1 MGIQE
6 IATVTGLSKSTVS
19 RALRGMSSVADTTID
34 HVRRVADELG
44 YVPSSAAAGL
54 ATGRQRAVGVVV
66 PVIDRWFY
74 VKALGGVDAELRR
87 AGYDLVLYN
96 LGGPGGDRDR
106 AFRRSMLR
114 HRVDA
119 LVLLSL
125 VLDETERA
133 ELELSR
139 HPMIV
144 IGGPAPGLRNVG
156 VDDVVVARIAVD
168 HLCSLGHRDIA
179 YVGGQDEA
187 GMNVAVPWLRRD
199 GFVEAMHAHGLAV
212 REDWVLDGR
221 FSFAGGVDA
230 GRALFGA
237 RVGGGAGDGAAAGG
251 AGAGAGGAGAGAGA
265 GGAGA
270 GAGGAA
276 GGARPTAVFCASDEM
291 ALGVV
296 LAAQY
301 AGLSVP
307 ADVSVMG
314 IDGHEY
320 GEVVGLTTVAQDPVA
335 QGRAAARAVLAEVD
349 GADARWLPASPAHL
363 VVRTTTAP
371 PPR

>member
-1 MGIQE
+1 MHTGIQE

-19 RALRGMSSVADTTID
+19 RALRGMPTVADTTID
-34 HVRRVADELG
+34 QVRRVADELG

-87 AGYDLVLYN
+87 AGHDLVLYN
-96 LGGPGGDRDR
+96 LGGPGGDRGR

-125 VLDETERA
+125 VLDETERS
-133 ELELSR
+133 ELEFTH
-139 HPMIV
+139 HPVIV

-156 VDDVVVARIAVD
+156 VDDLAVTESAVA
-168 HLCSLGHRDIA
+168 HLAGLGHREIA
-179 YVGGQDEA
+179 YLGGQDED
-187 GMNVAVPWLRRD
+187 GMNVAVPHLRRD
-199 GFVEAMHAHGLAV
+199 GFVEAVRSRGLTV
-212 REDWVLDGR
+212 REDRMLDGR
-221 FSFAGGVDA
+221 FSFAGG
-230 GRALFGA
+230 
-237 RVGGGAGDGAAAGG
+237 AAAG
-251 AGAGAGGAGAGAGA
+251 AYLFDR
-265 GGAGA
+265 
-270 GAGGAA
+270 AA
-276 GGARPTAVFCASDEM
+276 SDRPTAVSCASDEM
-291 ALGVV
+291 ALGVL
-296 LAAQY
+296 LAAAQ
-301 AGLSVP
+301 AGLAVP
-307 ADVSVMG
+307 GDVSVMG

-320 GEVVGLTTVAQDPVA
+320 GAVVGLTTVAQDPAA

-349 GADARWLPASPAHL
+349 GGSAGPLPAAPTEL

-371 PPR
+371 PRVQRGEAARGAR

>member
-19 RALRGMSSVADTTID
+19 RALRGLPSVAGPTID
-34 HVRRVADELG
+34 QVRRVADELG

-87 AGYDLVLYN
+87 AGHDLVLYN

-133 ELELSR
+133 ELELTR

-156 VDDVVVARIAVD
+156 VDDAVVSHLAVR
-168 HLCSLGHRDIA
+168 HLVGLGHRAIA
-179 YVGGQDEA
+179 YMGGQDED
-187 GMNVAVPWLRRD
+187 GMNVAVPYLRHD
-199 GFVEAMHAHGLAV
+199 GFVDAMASSGV
-212 REDWVLDGR
+212 DPRPTWMVDGR
-221 FSFAGGVDA
+221 FSFAGGVEA
-230 GRALFGA
+230 
-237 RVGGGAGDGAAAGG
+237 GAALLADPTD
-251 AGAGAGGAGAGAGA
+251 
-265 GGAGA
+265 
-270 GAGGAA
+270 
-276 GGARPTAVFCASDEM
+276 RPSAVFCASDEM
-291 ALGVV
+291 ALGLL
-296 LAAQY
+296 LAASR
-301 AGLSVP
+301 AGLRVPEDLSVIG
-307 ADVSVMG
+307 V
-314 IDGHEY
+314 DGHEY
-320 GEVVGLTTVAQDPVA
+320 GATVGLTTIAQDPED
-335 QGRAAARAVLAEVD
+335 QGRTAARAVLAEVE
-349 GADARWLPASPAHL
+349 GLSTGPLTPAAAEL
-363 VVRTTTAP
+363 VVRGTTAP
-371 PPR
+371 PR

>member
-34 HVRRVADELG
+34 QVRRVADELG

-74 VKALGGVDAELRR
+74 VKALCGVDAELRR

-96 LGGPGGDRDR
+96 LGGPRGDRDR

-156 VDDVVVARIAVD
+156 VDDVVVSGLAVD
-168 HLCSLGHRDIA
+168 HLHGLGHRDIA
-179 YVGGQDEA
+179 YIGGQDED
-187 GMNVAVPWLRRD
+187 GMNVAVPYLRRD
-199 GFVEAMHAHGLAV
+199 GFVEAVQARGLTLPD
-212 REDWVLDGR
+212 RWLLDGR
-221 FSFAGGVDA
+221 FSFAGGA
-230 GRALFGA
+230 AAASALF
-237 RVGGGAGDGAAAGG
+237 AGG
-251 AGAGAGGAGAGAGA
+251 DL
-265 GGAGA
+265 
-270 GAGGAA
+270 
-276 GGARPTAVFCASDEM
+276 PTAVYCASDEM
-291 ALGVV
+291 ALGVL
-296 LAAQY
+296 LAAQR

-307 ADVSVMG
+307 GDVSVMG
-314 IDGHEY
+314 VDGHEY
-320 GEVVGLTTVAQDPVA
+320 GATVGLTTVAQDPVA
-335 QGRAAARAVLAEVD
+335 QGRRAAQVMIAEID
-349 GADARWLPASPAHL
+349 GAAPVSLPPEPAHL
-363 VVRTTTAP
+363 VIRSTTGPVRAG
-371 PPR
+371 R

>member
-34 HVRRVADELG
+34 QVRRVADELG

-74 VKALGGVDAELRR
+74 VRALGGIDAELRR

-114 HRVDA
+114 HRVDG

-133 ELELSR
+133 ELELTR

-156 VDDVVVARIAVD
+156 VDDVAVARLAVE
-168 HLCSLGHRDIA
+168 HLTGLGHRDVA

-199 GFVEAMHAHGLAV
+199 GFVDAMGERGLPV
-212 REDWVLDGR
+212 REEWMLDGR
-221 FSFAGGVDA
+221 FSFAGG
-230 GRALFGA
+230 
-237 RVGGGAGDGAAAGG
+237 AAAGATLFGGRG
-251 AGAGAGGAGAGAGA
+251 AG
-265 GGAGA
+265 
-270 GAGGAA
+270 
-276 GGARPTAVFCASDEM
+276 RPTAVFCASDEM
-291 ALGVV
+291 ALGVL
-296 LAAQY
+296 LAARR

-307 ADVSVMG
+307 GDVSVMG

-320 GEVVGLTTVAQDPVA
+320 GQVEGLTTVAQDPEE
-335 QGRAAARAVLAEVD
+335 QGRVAARAVVTEID
-349 GADARWLPASPAHL
+349 GGVAGPLPASPARLL
-363 VVRTTTAP
+363 VRATTGP
-371 PPR
+371 PPA

>member
-19 RALRGMSSVADTTID
+19 RALRGMSTVADSTID
-34 HVRRVADELG
+34 QVRRVADELG

-125 VLDETERA
+125 VLDATERA
-133 ELELSR
+133 ELELTR

-156 VDDVVVARIAVD
+156 VDDVVVAGIAVE
-168 HLCSLGHRDIA
+168 HLCGLGHRDVA

-199 GFVEAMHAHGLAV
+199 GFVDAMVARGLAV
-212 REDWVLDGR
+212 RDEWVLDGR

-230 GRALFGA
+230 GRALFG
-237 RVGGGAGDGAAAGG
+237 GAGV
-251 AGAGAGGAGAGAGA
+251 GAGAGAGA
-265 GGAGA
+265 GAGT
-270 GAGGAA
+270 GRRDVG
-276 GGARPTAVFCASDEM
+276 RPTAVFCASDEM
-291 ALGVV
+291 ALGVM
-296 LAAQY
+296 LAARQ

-307 ADVSVMG
+307 EDVSVIG

-320 GEVVGLTTVAQDPVA
+320 GEVVGLTTIAQDPVA
-335 QGRAAARAVLAEVD
+335 QGRVAARAVLAEVD
-349 GADARWLPASPAHL
+349 GGLAGPLPASAAEL
-363 VVRTTTAP
+363 VVRSSTAA
-371 PPR
+371 PRG

>member
-6 IATVTGLSKSTVS
+6 IATITGLSKSTVS

-34 HVRRVADELG
+34 QVRRVADELG

-74 VKALGGVDAELRR
+74 VKALGGVDAELRQ

-125 VLDETERA
+125 VLDETERT

-139 HPMIV
+139 HPMVV
-144 IGGPAPGLRNVG
+144 IGGPAPGLRNIG
-156 VDDVVVARIAVD
+156 VDDAVVSRIAVD
-168 HLCSLGHRDIA
+168 HLCGLGHRDVA

-199 GFVEAMHAHGLAV
+199 GFVDAMRTRGLSV
-212 REDWVLDGR
+212 PEHWILDGR
-221 FSFAGGVDA
+221 FSFPGGVAAGDTLL
-230 GRALFGA
+230 GRA
-237 RVGGGAGDGAAAGG
+237 RD
-251 AGAGAGGAGAGAGA
+251 
-265 GGAGA
+265 
-270 GAGGAA
+270 
-276 GGARPTAVFCASDEM
+276 RPTAVFCASDEM

-296 LAAQY
+296 LAARR

-307 ADVSVMG
+307 EDVSVIG

-320 GEVVGLTTVAQDPVA
+320 GEVVGLTTVAQDPEA

-349 GADARWLPASPAHL
+349 GAPAEVLAASPAHL
-363 VVRTTTAP
+363 VVRSTTAAP
-371 PPR
+371 TRAPARA

>member
-1 MGIQE
+1 MPSGIQE
-6 IATVTGLSKSTVS
+6 IASRTGLSKSTVS
-19 RALRGMSSVADTTID
+19 RALRGLPTVADATIGE
-34 HVRRVADELG
+34 VRRVADELG

-74 VKALGGVDAELRR
+74 VRALRGVDAELRQ

-114 HRVDA
+114 HRVDG

-133 ELELSR
+133 ELELSD
-139 HPMIV
+139 HPIVV

-156 VDDVVVARIAVD
+156 VDDLAVTDTAVA
-168 HLCSLGHRDIA
+168 HLAGLGHREIA
-179 YVGGQDEA
+179 YLGGQDED
-187 GMNVAVPWLRRD
+187 GMNVAVPYLRRD
-199 GFVEAMHAHGLAV
+199 GFADAMRRRGLDV
-212 REDWVLDGR
+212 RADRLLDGR
-221 FSFAGGVDA
+221 FSFAGG
-230 GRALFGA
+230 
-237 RVGGGAGDGAAAGG
+237 AAAGEHLLG
-251 AGAGAGGAGAGAGA
+251 RTPGD
-265 GGAGA
+265 
-270 GAGGAA
+270 
-276 GGARPTAVFCASDEM
+276 RPTAVFCASDEM
-291 ALGVV
+291 ALGVL
-296 LAAQY
+296 LAASR

-307 ADVSVMG
+307 GDVSVMG

-320 GEVVGLTTVAQDPVA
+320 GAVVGLTTVAQDPEA

-349 GADARWLPASPAHL
+349 GASAGPLPAAPAEL
-363 VVRTTTAP
+363 VVRTSTGAP
-371 PPR
+371 RA

>member
-1 MGIQE
+1 MPMGIQE

-19 RALRGMSSVADTTID
+19 RALRGMSNVADSTID
-34 HVRRVADELG
+34 QVRRVADELG

-133 ELELSR
+133 ELELTR

-156 VDDVVVARIAVD
+156 VDDVVVAGIAVD
-168 HLCSLGHRDIA
+168 HLCSLGHRDVA

-199 GFVEAMHAHGLAV
+199 GFALAMRAHGLSV
-212 REDWVLDGR
+212 REEWVLDGR

-237 RVGGGAGDGAAAGG
+237 GRGLGAGGGGSGGGAGVGG
-251 AGAGAGGAGAGAGA
+251 AGGLGGV
-265 GGAGA
+265 
-270 GAGGAA
+270 
-276 GGARPTAVFCASDEM
+276 RPTAVFCASDEM

-296 LAAQY
+296 LAAQQ

-307 ADVSVMG
+307 EDVSVMG

-320 GEVVGLTTVAQDPVA
+320 GEVVRLTTVSQDPVA
-335 QGRAAARAVLAEVD
+335 QGRVAARAVLAEVD
-349 GADARWLPASPAHL
+349 GAVAGPLPASPAHL
-363 VVRTTTAP
+363 VVRATTAA

>member
-1 MGIQE
+1 MPMGIQE

-19 RALRGMSSVADTTID
+19 RALRGMSNVADSTID
-34 HVRRVADELG
+34 QVRRVADELG

-133 ELELSR
+133 ELELTR

-156 VDDVVVARIAVD
+156 VDDVVVAGIAVD
-168 HLCSLGHRDIA
+168 HLCSLGHRDVA

-199 GFVEAMHAHGLAV
+199 GFALAMRAHGLSV
-212 REDWVLDGR
+212 REEWVLDGR

-237 RVGGGAGDGAAAGG
+237 GRGLGSGGGGAG
-251 AGAGAGGAGAGAGA
+251 
-265 GGAGA
+265 

-276 GGARPTAVFCASDEM
+276 GSGGGAGGGGGSGGLGAVRPTAVFCASDEM

-296 LAAQY
+296 LAAQQ

-307 ADVSVMG
+307 EDVSVMG

-320 GEVVGLTTVAQDPVA
+320 GEVVGLTTVSQDPVA
-335 QGRAAARAVLAEVD
+335 QGRVAARAVLAEVD
-349 GADARWLPASPAHL
+349 GAVAGPLPASPAYL
-363 VVRTTTAP
+363 VVRATTAA
-371 PPR
+371 PPRAR

>member
-6 IATVTGLSKSTVS
+6 IATVTGLSKATVS
-19 RALRGMSSVADTTID
+19 RALRGLPTVADTTID
-34 HVRRVADELG
+34 QVRRVADELG

-66 PVIDRWFY
+66 PVLDRWFY

-125 VLDETERA
+125 VLDATERNELQLA
-133 ELELSR
+133 E

-156 VDDVVVARIAVD
+156 VDDVVVAGLATG
-168 HLCSLGHRDIA
+168 HLLGLGHRRIA

-187 GMNVAVPWLRRD
+187 GMNVAVPYRRRD
-199 GFVEAMHAHGLAV
+199 GFVDTMRAAGNRVPRGWLV
-212 REDWVLDGR
+212 DGR
-221 FSFAGGVDA
+221 FSFAGGI
-230 GRALFGA
+230 
-237 RVGGGAGDGAAAGG
+237 AAGEALLG
-251 AGAGAGGAGAGAGA
+251 SEVD
-265 GGAGA
+265 
-270 GAGGAA
+270 
-276 GGARPTAVFCASDEM
+276 RPTAVFCASDEM
-291 ALGVV
+291 ALGVMT
-296 LAAQY
+296 AATRL
-301 AGLSVP
+301 GLRVPEDLSVI
-307 ADVSVMG
+307 G

-320 GEVVGLTTVAQDPVA
+320 GASVGLTTIEQDPEA
-335 QGRAAARAVLAEVD
+335 QGRVAARAVLAEVD
-349 GADARWLPASPAHL
+349 GARPRPVPPSPARL
-363 VVRTTTAP
+363 VVRRSTAP
-371 PPR
+371 PR

>member
-1 MGIQE
+1 MTGLPGRSMGIQE

-19 RALRGMSSVADTTID
+19 RALRGMSTVADTTID
-34 HVRRVADELG
+34 EVRRVADELG

-54 ATGRQRAVGVVV
+54 ATGRQRAIGVVV

-114 HRVDA
+114 HRVDG

-133 ELELSR
+133 ELELTR

-156 VDDVVVARIAVD
+156 VDDVVVAAVAVD
-168 HLCSLGHRDIA
+168 HLCGLGHRDVA

-199 GFVEAMHAHGLAV
+199 GFVDALAARGIAV
-212 REDWVLDGR
+212 REDWILDGR
-221 FSFAGGVDA
+221 FSFAGGADA
-230 GRALFGA
+230 GAALFD
-237 RVGGGAGDGAAAGG
+237 RTRGAAI
-251 AGAGAGGAGAGAGA
+251 
-265 GGAGA
+265 
-270 GAGGAA
+270 
-276 GGARPTAVFCASDEM
+276 PTAVFCASDEM

-296 LAAQY
+296 LAARR
-301 AGLSVP
+301 AGLEVP
-307 ADVSVMG
+307 GDVSVMG

-320 GEVVGLTTVAQDPVA
+320 GEVAGLTTIAQDPVA
-335 QGRAAARAVLAEVD
+335 QGRVAARAVLEEVD
-349 GADARWLPASPAHL
+349 GGVAGPLSASPAHL
-363 VVRTTTAP
+363 VVRSTTGPVRLQDP
-371 PPR
+371 PAA

>member
-6 IATVTGLSKSTVS
+6 IATVTGLSKATVS
-19 RALRGMSSVADTTID
+19 RALRGLPSVAETTVD

-74 VKALGGVDAELRR
+74 AKAIGGVDAELRR

-125 VLDETERA
+125 VLDETERS
-133 ELELSR
+133 ELELTR

-156 VDDVVVARIAVD
+156 VDDVAVAATAVG
-168 HLCSLGHRDIA
+168 HLLGLGHRRIA

-187 GMNVAVPWLRRD
+187 GMNVAVPFRRRD
-199 GFVEAMHAHGLAV
+199 GFLDAMAGAGLHV
-212 REDWVLDGR
+212 PPSWLVDGR
-221 FSFAGGVDA
+221 FSFAGG
-230 GRALFGA
+230 
-237 RVGGGAGDGAAAGG
+237 AAAGALLLARSGSG
-251 AGAGAGGAGAGAGA
+251 AGAGAGFGSGSEAGAGAGSVSVSA
-265 GGAGA
+265 SE
-270 GAGGAA
+270 
-276 GGARPTAVFCASDEM
+276 RPTAVFCASDEM
-291 ALGVV
+291 ALGVL
-296 LAAQY
+296 LAARRLGI
-301 AGLSVP
+301 AVPGELSVI
-307 ADVSVMG
+307 G

-320 GEVVGLTTVAQDPVA
+320 GAAVGLTTIAQDPEA
-335 QGRAAARAVLAEVD
+335 QGRTAACAVLAEVD
-349 GADARWLPASPAHL
+349 GARPGVVPPAPATL
-363 VVRTTTAP
+363 VVRGTTGP

>member
-1 MGIQE
+1 MAMGIQE

-19 RALRGMSSVADTTID
+19 RALRGMSTVADSTID
-34 HVRRVADELG
+34 QVRRVADELG

-133 ELELSR
+133 ELELAR

-144 IGGPAPGLRNVG
+144 IGGPAPGLRNIG

-168 HLCSLGHRDIA
+168 HLCGLGHRDVA

-199 GFVEAMHAHGLAV
+199 GFVDAMTGHGLGV
-212 REDWVLDGR
+212 REEWILDGR
-221 FSFAGGVDA
+221 FSFAGGADA
-230 GRALFGA
+230 GATLF
-237 RVGGGAGDGAAAGG
+237 
-251 AGAGAGGAGAGAGA
+251 AGA
-265 GGAGA
+265 
-270 GAGGAA
+270 
-276 GGARPTAVFCASDEM
+276 ARPTAVFCASDEM
-291 ALGVV
+291 ALGVM
-296 LAAQY
+296 LAARR
-301 AGLSVP
+301 AGLAVP
-307 ADVSVMG
+307 GDVSVMG

-320 GEVVGLTTVAQDPVA
+320 GEVVGLTTVAQDPEA

-349 GADARWLPASPAHL
+349 GAAVGALAASPAHL
-363 VVRTTTAP
+363 VVRSSTGPAP
-371 PPR
+371 A

>member
-19 RALRGMSSVADTTID
+19 RALRGMENVAETTID
-34 HVRRVADELG
+34 EVRRVADELG

-125 VLDETERA
+125 VLDATERA
-133 ELELSR
+133 ELELTR

-144 IGGPAPGLRNVG
+144 IGGPAPGLRNIG
-156 VDDVVVARIAVD
+156 VDDRAVTQIAVD
-168 HLCSLGHRDIA
+168 HLCGLGHRRVA

-187 GMNVAVPWLRRD
+187 GMNVAVPHLRRD
-199 GFVEAMHAHGLAV
+199 GFVDAMRAAGHAVPDRWL
-212 REDWVLDGR
+212 LDGR
-221 FSFAGGVDA
+221 FSFAGGVAA
-230 GRALFGA
+230 GDALFGA
-237 RVGGGAGDGAAAGG
+237 GVD
-251 AGAGAGGAGAGAGA
+251 
-265 GGAGA
+265 
-270 GAGGAA
+270 
-276 GGARPTAVFCASDEM
+276 RPTAVLCASDEM
-291 ALGVV
+291 ALGVL
-296 LAAQY
+296 LAAAQ

-307 ADVSVMG
+307 GDVSVIG

-320 GEVVGLTTVAQDPVA
+320 GATVGLTTVAQDPEA
-335 QGRAAARAVLAEVD
+335 QGRAAARAVLAEVEG
-349 GADARWLPASPAHL
+349 GAAGAIVAAPAHL
-363 VVRTTTAP
+363 VVRGTTGP
-371 PPR
+371 PPG

>member
-6 IATVTGLSKSTVS
+6 IATVTGLSKATVS
-19 RALRGMSSVADTTID
+19 RALRGLPSVAETTVD

-74 VKALGGVDAELRR
+74 AKAIGGVDVELRR

-125 VLDETERA
+125 VLDETERS
-133 ELELSR
+133 ELELTR

-156 VDDVVVARIAVD
+156 VDDVAVAATAVG
-168 HLCSLGHRDIA
+168 HLLGLGHRRIA

-187 GMNVAVPWLRRD
+187 GMNVAVPYRRRD
-199 GFVEAMHAHGLAV
+199 GFLGAMAAAGLHVPPSWLA
-212 REDWVLDGR
+212 DGR
-221 FSFAGGVDA
+221 FSFAGGV
-230 GRALFGA
+230 
-237 RVGGGAGDGAAAGG
+237 AAGAMLLG
-251 AGAGAGGAGAGAGA
+251 GSGTGSASVAGSGSASGS
-265 GGAGA
+265 
-270 GAGGAA
+270 AA
-276 GGARPTAVFCASDEM
+276 GCGSASVSGRPTAVFCASDEM
-291 ALGVV
+291 ALGVL
-296 LAAQY
+296 LAARRL
-301 AGLSVP
+301 GLRVPDDLSVI
-307 ADVSVMG
+307 G

-320 GEVVGLTTVAQDPVA
+320 GAAVGLTTVAQDPEA
-335 QGRAAARAVLAEVD
+335 QGRVAARAVLAEVD
-349 GADARWLPASPAHL
+349 GARPEAVPPAPATL
-363 VVRTTTAP
+363 VVRGTTGV
-371 PPR
+371 PRG